1 QIARFRPLSLIILDQ
16 DETGIFNIFEELKD
30 SFPRLN
36 KSALIADVR
45 DKEKIEHIFQ
55 EFQPDIVFH
64 AAAYKHV
71 PLMEDNPDE
80 AVKNNVFG
88 TRIVAEAS
96 IKNGA
101 EKFIFISTDKAVNPS
116 SVMGA
121 TKKMG
126 EMICQTLNQRNSTKF
141 ISVRFGNVLDSRGS
155 VIPIFREKIKKR
167 EPIEVTHS
175 DMTRFFMTTPE
186 ACLLVMRAGAMG
198 QGGEVFVLDMG
209 DAVKIV
215 DLAKKMIQLSGLKP
229 DVDIPIVFTK
239 PRPGEKLFEEIL
251 TAEEGTAATQNQ
263 KIFMVKLS
271 ATDKERM
278 DSKLS
283 ELKKAAESG
292 DKQTII
298 KILKE
303 ITGYGQ

>member
-1 QIARFRPLSLIILDQ
+1 
-16 DETGIFNIFEELKD
+16 
-30 SFPRLN
+30 
-36 KSALIADVR
+36 
-45 DKEKIEHIFQ
+45 
-55 EFQPDIVFH
+55 
-64 AAAYKHV
+64 
-71 PLMEDNPDE
+71 
-80 AVKNNVFG
+80 
-88 TRIVAEAS
+88 
-96 IKNGA
+96 
-101 EKFIFISTDKAVNPS
+101 
-116 SVMGA
+116 
-121 TKKMG
+121 
-126 EMICQTLNQRNSTKF
+126 
-141 ISVRFGNVLDSRGS
+141 
-155 VIPIFREKIKKR
+155 
-167 EPIEVTHS
+167 
-175 DMTRFFMTTPE
+175 
-186 ACLLVMRAGAMG
+186 MG

-251 TAEEGTAATQNQ
+251 TAEEGTAATQSQ
-263 KIFMVKLS
+263 KIFMAKLS